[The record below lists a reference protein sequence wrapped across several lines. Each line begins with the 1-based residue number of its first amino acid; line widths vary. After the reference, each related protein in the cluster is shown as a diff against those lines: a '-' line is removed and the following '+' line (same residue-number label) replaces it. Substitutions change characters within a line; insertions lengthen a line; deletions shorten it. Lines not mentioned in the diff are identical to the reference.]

1 MPPESRFPSG
11 YPPAQGSNDPYSQ
24 QHPDHESVLS
34 GGPGGPQSGVP
45 GPPGAPGGPAGGPQ
59 VMMSSCK
66 RGGCPNPVRMMSNSG
81 RPMPEYCSNDCLVED
96 NNKQMTNNPYANAT
110 TNWPPASG
118 PPSQQQAPQPEQ
130 QTPGSGGPQ
139 GPTQQQ
145 GALSPNSNP
154 ANTDDK

>member
-11 YPPAQGSNDPYSQ
+11 YPPAQGSSDPYSQ

-34 GGPGGPQSGVP
+34 GGPGGPQPGVP
-45 GPPGAPGGPAGGPQ
+45 GPGAPGGQAGGQQ

-118 PPSQQQAPQPEQ
+118 PPPQQAPQPEQ

-154 ANTDDK
+154 TNTDDK